1 MIRTQSIGKITDL
14 SDFLFTLKR
23 EELIE
28 VKELNRSG
36 DTQNRFLVLYEHDEK
51 PEKKVKK

>member
-1 MIRTQSIGKITDL
+1 MIRTQSIGNITEL

-28 VKELNRSG
+28 VKELNGSWG
-36 DTQNRFLVLYEHDEK
+36 TQNRFLVLYEHDEK
-51 PEKKVKK
+51 SEKKAKK